1 MTNVNP
7 LIHLR
12 NQALIWSGVGVV
24 MCVSGWWIYGFFG
37 SSSSPTIQKVED
49 LQYAINLLEKEGVIT
64 TKKWA
69 ELTPDEKKDERWN
82 TINKLVP
89 TVKKLIGA
97 GTPAA
102 AKNIITIKNIGNKVG
117 DGSYVSWLEKSWT
130 GDAETALTKTQSDLA
145 EVIPVFTGI
154 SELESTKDIGGKI
167 TLKSLNDYIQINIV
181 DKFGLSNAFGQIG
194 IDRVKFLADAPEVG
208 VYDIPLHFD
217 RVPNENVINL
227 LGFLGKTGGVNI
239 KENGKTVT
247 IEHLN
252 PQPIKIDNGQSSL
265 KNLLITV
272 KDMSITPTKTETQE
286 TKSANISTKTKS
298 MWDVSITLQFYI
310 RGVSRDYIA
319 SLDSKITTLLNKS
332 GKDSLITQANILLKQ
347 ANGGTLTPQI
357 RDIIALLGQ
366 AKAAYD
372 SILLEERDPKKN
384 FSPLEI
390 LSHRTEL
397 MTTIETLQKK
407 LMTIGQII
415 SPPSA

>member
-1 MTNVNP
+1 
-7 LIHLR
+7 
-12 NQALIWSGVGVV
+12 
-24 MCVSGWWIYGFFG
+24 MCVSGWWIYWFFG
-37 SSSSPTIQKVED
+37 SSASPTIQKVED

-64 TKKWA
+64 TKKWN

-89 TVKKLIGA
+89 TVKKLVGT

-102 AKNIITIKNIGNKVG
+102 TKNIAVIKNIGNKVG
-117 DGSYVSWLEKSWT
+117 DGNFVAWLEKSWT
-130 GDAETALTKTQSDLA
+130 GDAETALTKTQADLA

-154 SELESTKDIGGKI
+154 SELESTKDIWGKI

-194 IDRVKFLADAPEVG
+194 IDRVKFLPDAPEVW

-252 PQPIKIDNGQSSL
+252 PTPIKIDNGQSSL

-272 KDMSITPTKTETQE
+272 KDMSITPAKTETQD
-286 TKSANISTKTKS
+286 TKAANISTKTKG

-347 ANGGTLTPQI
+347 ANGGVLAPQI

-372 SILLEERDPKKN
+372 SIILEERDPKKN

-407 LMTIGQII
+407 LMTIWQII